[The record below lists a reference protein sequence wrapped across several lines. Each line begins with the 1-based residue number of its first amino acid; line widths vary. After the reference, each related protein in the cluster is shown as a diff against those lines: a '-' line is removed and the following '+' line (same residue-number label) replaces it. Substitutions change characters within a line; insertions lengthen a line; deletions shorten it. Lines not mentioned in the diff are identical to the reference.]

1 MDVTGSRVLD
11 NHVQTDGG
19 GIYNGVA
26 SNEAATMGVTGS
38 RILANRAGTD
48 GGGIYTARDGT
59 VTLTS
64 TVADTNHP
72 DNCAPADSVPN
83 CTG

>member
-1 MDVTGSRVLD
+1 MTGTTFRH
-11 NHVQTDGG
+11 NT
-19 GIYNGVA
+19 A
-26 SNEAATMGVTGS
+26 SS
-38 RILANRAGTD
+38 D